1 MGSVPFFIT
10 KPPMRFVRNTFP
22 TATDVIPLSTAKA
35 HLRVEHSD
43 EDALITTLISVAQD
57 AVENYTGTFLQTTT
71 GHFFFDY
78 FEEFM
83 NLSGGPSMTINT
95 AVDGVTYIN
104 SNGVR
109 TTVSASD
116 YQFEG
121 SGYPAR
127 LRMVNEPSD
136 IKDTLNAVRIDVS
149 AGYTNTNRPD
159 ALIAAMLLIIGHLY
173 ENRQD
178 VGHSRTYELPLAS
191 KYLMEP
197 YRLKS
202 FL

>member
-22 TATDVIPLSTAKA
+22 TATDIIPLSTAKA

-83 NLSGGPSMTINT
+83 NLSGG
-95 AVDGVTYIN
+95 
-104 SNGVR
+104 
-109 TTVSASD
+109 TVHD
-116 YQFEG
+116 HQHG
-121 SGYPAR
+121 S
-127 LRMVNEPSD
+127 
-136 IKDTLNAVRIDVS
+136 
-149 AGYTNTNRPD
+149 
-159 ALIAAMLLIIGHLY
+159 
-173 ENRQD
+173 
-178 VGHSRTYELPLAS
+178 
-191 KYLMEP
+191 
-197 YRLKS
+197 
-202 FL
+202 